1 MGACLQAK
9 GYWSGVEK
17 PSFASKLPPPCSLQ
31 EPECNGGNS
40 RRVSA
45 ARRPKGG
52 GYFDDLSSPERPDRS
67 GTRSFFNG
75 TRSLTIRT
83 AVLESLP
90 RLGPDRG
97 RMTAPTTPG
106 KFLES
111 LPRLGSDRLQA
122 SSHSGFVEMMELGNF
137 LGFSFPIK
145 RSF

>member
-1 MGACLQAK
+1 MTC
-9 GYWSGVEK
+9 
-17 PSFASKLPPPCSLQ
+17 
-31 EPECNGGNS
+31 
-40 RRVSA
+40 R
-45 ARRPKGG
+45 ARRGLIALRYVRFLTG
-52 GYFDDLSSPERPDRS
+52 RVLSQFEQRFWNP
-67 GTRSFFNG
+67 
-75 TRSLTIRT
+75 
-83 AVLESLP
+83 
-90 RLGPDRG
+90 LGSDRG